1 MTSYQLAIRYVLR
14 KKSKTILL
22 FLILLFIGSM
32 VLSTSMVLRATEH
45 SKALIQEKT
54 NAKVVLEVRDEKDK
68 ITESEIQ
75 IISALDGVTFTNRQA
90 YNFVFPANFYPL
102 TNSDVAEEDNEKITL
117 FSYDDLK
124 NDSAFFERRYRIID
138 GNYIDQE
145 TQKGVVINSLLA
157 ELNGL
162 KVGDIIELQSS
173 EGVSVSA
180 TIEGL
185 FISGSERK
193 QADTTLAVNRV
204 ENQIF
209 IDNNT
214 YSQLVPNDGYYKVA
228 VYARNPE
235 ELEALETNLIS
246 IFSERVVA
254 TTSDTLFQQT
264 KAPLEQIIRVVKLM
278 LVLTFIT
285 GTTVITILLCMWM
298 RARKKEMAIFISIG
312 KVKISILLQ
321 VILET
326 FGVFF
331 VSVAGACVASSFIAK
346 LLEKLLIDSQTTD
359 IMLEVSLKL
368 QDIAS
373 LIGIGSLI
381 VLIAVTFSI
390 LPILKANP
398 KDILSKMEG

>member
-138 GNYIDQE
+138 GNYIDKE

>member
-1 MTSYQLAIRYVLR
+1 MEFYQLAFRYAMR

-22 FLILLFIGSM
+22 FLVLLFIGSM
-32 VLSTSMVLRATEH
+32 ILSTSMVLRATEH

-54 NAKVVLEVRDEKDK
+54 NAKVVLEIRDEKDK
-68 ITESEIQ
+68 ITENEIQ
-75 IISALDGVTFTNRQA
+75 NISILDGVTSLNRQA

-102 TNSDVAEEDNEKITL
+102 TNSDSTEEDNSRITL

-124 NDSAFFERRYRIID
+124 NDSAFFENRYRIIE

-145 TQKGVVINSLLA
+145 NPKGVVINSLLA

-162 KVGDIIELQSS
+162 KVGDTIELQNS
-173 EGVSVSA
+173 EGVSASA
-180 TIEGL
+180 TIKGI

-193 QADTTLAVNRV
+193 QSDTTLAVNRV

-209 IDNNT
+209 VDNNT
-214 YSQLVPNDGYYKVA
+214 YSQLFPNSGYYKLA
-228 VYARNPE
+228 VYVRNPE
-235 ELEALETNLIS
+235 ELETLKANLSS
-246 IFSERVVA
+246 IFLEKVA
-254 TTSDTLFQQT
+254 MTTSDTLYQQT

-278 LVLTFIT
+278 LALTFIT

-298 RARKKEMAIFISIG
+298 RTRKKEMAIFISIG
-312 KVKISILLQ
+312 KSKISILLQ
-321 VILET
+321 VLLET

-331 VSVAGACVASSFIAK
+331 VSVAGACGVGSFIAG
-346 LLEKLLIDSQTTD
+346 LLSNLLIASQTTD
-359 IMLEVSLKL
+359 IMLDVSLKME
-368 QDIAS
+368 DIAS
-373 LIGIGSLI
+373 LIVIGGVI

-398 KDILSKMEG
+398 KDTLSKMEG

>member
-138 GNYIDQE
+138 GNYIDKE

-321 VILET
+321 VILEI

-331 VSVAGACVASSFIAK
+331 ASVAGACVASSFIAK